1 MLKIIAVGAG
11 YFAPFQIEAWMRLPE
26 VEVLAICDTDEEKAN
41 ALAARFGVPKVYT
54 DVALMIEQES
64 ADVIDIITPPKTHLT
79 LVKMAAEKGLQI
91 ICQKP
96 LAPTLAEA
104 RKLVTIAAAA
114 NVRLIVHEN
123 FRFQPWYRCIKNLLE
138 QGKIGDR
145 IHQLYF
151 RMRMGDGWQ
160 EDAYLARQ
168 PYFRRMPR
176 LLVHETGIHFIDTFR
191 YLLGDIKAIAPQ
203 LRRLNSDIAGEDSA
217 FLLFHFENGARAIW
231 DANRYN
237 ESNNNNARYTFGELL
252 LEGNKGS
259 IRLYQDGKIT
269 IQPLGADEQ
278 NVDYHHEDRNFAGDC
293 VFYAQQ
299 HFVNALS
306 NDQLAET
313 EGQLYLK
320 NMEWE
325 ENIYA
330 QGVIE

>member
-54 DVALMIEQES
+54 DVTLMIEQES
-64 ADVIDIITPPKTHLT
+64 ADVIDIITPPKTHLA

-104 RKLVTIAAAA
+104 RKLVAIAAAA